1 MLSRILEVKKEEI
14 DRLILP
20 EDTQVG
26 SVPFAASLRQGAP
39 AGLIAEV
46 KKASPSKGLIREEF
60 DPVAI
65 AKGYEAGG
73 ARAIS
78 VLTDRSFFQGAPEY
92 LTAIKE
98 QVSLP
103 VMRKDFIIDSLQVQ
117 ESKRIGADAILLI
130 GEALE
135 AEKLKELYDEAY
147 SLGME
152 VLVEVHALE
161 TLEEILEIFTP
172 EVIGVNNRDLNT
184 FRTSLD
190 QTARIAAS
198 VPKEALLV
206 SESGI
211 YENKDVL
218 EVTKAGASAILVG
231 ESLMR
236 EADVEKAVQR
246 LLKGETT

>member
-1 MLSRILEVKKEEI
+1 MLTKILDVKREEI
-14 DRLILP
+14 SQLTPYGTKER
-20 EDTQVG
+20 EKAT
-26 SVPFAASLRQGAP
+26 PFAASLRQGVP

-46 KKASPSKGLIREEF
+46 KKASPSKGIIREDF

-65 AKGYEAGG
+65 AEAYERGG

-78 VLTDRSFFQGAPEY
+78 VLTDRSFFQGSPDY
-92 LTAIKE
+92 LTEIKRH
-98 QVSLP
+98 VSLP

-117 ESKRIGADAILLI
+117 ESREIGADAILLI

-147 SLGME
+147 RLGME

-161 TLEEILEIFTP
+161 TLERILDIFTP

-184 FRTSLD
+184 FHTTLE
-190 QTARIAAS
+190 QTAEIAAS
-198 VPKEALLV
+198 VPEEALLV

-211 YENKDVL
+211 YTNEDVKKVR
-218 EVTKAGASAILVG
+218 ESGAEAVLVG

-236 EADVEKAVQR
+236 QNDVEKAVRQ
-246 LLKGETT
+246 LLKEDD